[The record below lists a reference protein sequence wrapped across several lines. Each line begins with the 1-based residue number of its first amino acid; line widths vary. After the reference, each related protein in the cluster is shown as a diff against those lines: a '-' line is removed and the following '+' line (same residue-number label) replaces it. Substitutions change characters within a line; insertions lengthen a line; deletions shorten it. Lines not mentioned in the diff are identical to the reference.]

1 MRNLVIK
8 IYWLAGFLILFLPAL
23 SAQYNYNVKRSFGE
37 TGHTITYLSYSPD
50 GSYILTAG
58 TDSSIILWNADRKTI
73 HRTLTGLEARPNMAV
88 ITADNHYVLAGGK
101 DNTVSLWD
109 LSELLPKIEK
119 RFEGQSSAIK
129 SIDVSKDNKLVA
141 AGSADG
147 SIIIWELGSTNIVYE
162 LKAHKE
168 NVNRVL
174 FSSDGLTLVSGGG
187 EGDINLWNMTNGS
200 LFNSIKKAHKGWI
213 RDIEYSP
220 DENLIASCGDDKL
233 IKIWD
238 AGNLSL
244 KAIFK
249 GHKDWVHTIDF
260 LPDGKQ
266 FLSAGRDQSIFL
278 WDVETQEILHKSA
291 EEENIIISLDIN
303 PVKSDFI
310 SACYGSEKI
319 ENWAFSGFDESIWN
333 KTNKPGSITENNP
346 MPNREQKTEI
356 ESVIELYSPALI
368 GDRVSHNEK
377 SIMLLGR
384 VKDPE
389 VVNVFLIDKQVVKLS
404 DEGIFQYEVFL
415 LEGDNPVK
423 MVLVNKSGAIK
434 EQEIIIECTA
444 FGGSGL
450 SSDSPLSSKS
460 TYYALLIGVNDYLNP
475 EISDLDNP
483 ISDAQKLKDV
493 LLTNYTF
500 EEENILFL
508 KNPTQADLITA
519 LDKLTKKITSEDN
532 LLIFYAGHG
541 YWDNKGKVGYWFPSD
556 ADRNSTLNWFRN
568 STLRDF
574 IGSIESRHTLLIADA
589 CFSGAIFKTRA
600 AFTEVPRG
608 IEKLNKLA
616 SRKAMT
622 SGILQEVP
630 DESVFLKYL
639 VKNLEEN
646 KDPFLTSEFLFS
658 SFKTAVMNNSYN
670 VPQFGVIQNVGDEG
684 GDFVFVK
691 RNNPN

>member
-1 MRNLVIK
+1 MRNSIFK
-8 IYWLAGFLILFLPAL
+8 TYWLAGFLIFFLPAV

-37 TGHTITYLSYSPD
+37 TGHTITYLTYSPD

-58 TDSSIILWNADRKTI
+58 TDSSIIIWNAERKTI
-73 HRTLTGLEARPNMAV
+73 YRTLTGLEARPNMAV
-88 ITADNHYVLAGGK
+88 ISADNQYVLAGGK
-101 DNTVSLWD
+101 DNIVSLWS

-119 RFEGQSSAIK
+119 RYEGQSAAIK
-129 SIDVSKDNKLVA
+129 SIDVSPDNKLVA

-174 FSSDGLTLVSGGG
+174 FSSDCKTLVSGGG
-187 EGDINLWNMTNGS
+187 EGDINLWNMNNGS
-200 LFNSIKKAHKGWI
+200 LFNSVKKAHKGWI
-213 RDIEYSP
+213 RDIEYSQ
-220 DENLIASCGDDKL
+220 DEQLIVSCGDDKL
-233 IKIWD
+233 IKTWD
-238 AGNLSL
+238 ASNLSL
-244 KAIFK
+244 KVAFK

-266 FLSAGRDQSIFL
+266 LLSAGRDLSIFL
-278 WDVETQEILHKSA
+278 WDVETGEILHKSA
-291 EEENIIISLDIN
+291 EEENVIISLDIN

-319 ENWAFSGFDESIWN
+319 ENWALSGFDESIWN
-333 KTNKPGSITENNP
+333 KRKNFESIAENNP
-346 MPNREQKTEI
+346 LLNREQKTGN
-356 ESVIELYSPALI
+356 ESGIELYSPALI

-377 SIMLLGR
+377 SIMLIGR
-384 VKDPE
+384 VMDPE
-389 VVNVFLIDKQVVKLS
+389 GVNVFLIDKQVVKLS
-404 DEGIFQYEVFL
+404 DDGVFQYEVYL
-415 LEGDNPVK
+415 IEGDNAVK
-423 MVLVNKSGAIK
+423 MVMVNKSGAIK

-444 FGGSGL
+444 FSGSGL
-450 SSDSPLSSKS
+450 SSDSPENTKT
-460 TYYALLIGVNDYLNP
+460 TYYALLIGVNDYVNP

-493 LLTNYTF
+493 LLANYTF

-508 KNPTQADLITA
+508 KNPTQADLIQA
-519 LDKLTKKITSEDN
+519 LDKLTKIITEKDN

-541 YWDNKGKVGYWFPSD
+541 YWDNKGNVGYWFPSD
-556 ADRNSTLNWFRN
+556 AARNSTLNWFRN

-639 VKNLEEN
+639 VKNLAEN
-646 KDPFLTSEFLFS
+646 EDPFLSSEFLFS

-670 VPQFGVIQNVGDEG
+670 VPQYGVIQNVGDEG

-691 RNNPN
+691 RNNSH